1 MSEITGHQYLARAL
15 ADAGVTHVFMVP
27 TIVVPALAEM
37 DALGIVGIMAHGEK
51 AAAYMADGYARVT
64 RRPGFAFAQTVGAAN
79 LAAGLRDGCLAHSPI
94 VAMTGGTTPMS
105 RGRGV
110 YQEIE
115 DFPLYHQVTKYN
127 AHLEDVR
134 RLPDLL
140 RQCFRAATT
149 GAPGPVH
156 LDLRGSIGNVLLDTL
171 DPAAGHGPS
180 VEPAF
185 LSAPAQRPRP
195 AADALPRI
203 AALIERAAR
212 PVLVL
217 GGGARVSGAGAAAME
232 VARRGRLPIA
242 TSLNAKGICD
252 EHDPLVVGVV
262 GASSRKPANQTLARA
277 DLVVFVG
284 SATGTQVTD
293 TWRLPAPGT
302 TVVQIDID
310 PEQLGR
316 NYPTT
321 VAVQADARV
330 ALAELA
336 AAIGP
341 DADHREWLAE
351 TTAYVTSWRA
361 EVESVLSSAAQPI
374 RPERL
379 CRELTEFLPDDGILA
394 VDTGHAAIWTAGLI
408 DLRPGQDLIRAAGS
422 LGWSFPA
429 AIGAKC
435 AAPDRT
441 VVCFTGDGGFYYH
454 LAEIETAVRHGIAP
468 IIVVNDNVA
477 LSQDAK
483 VFRSA
488 WHGKDTVSERGEA
501 MWRFTDV
508 DLAGVAARLGAFSVR
523 VTEPEQLAPALDKAR
538 AAGRIAIV
546 DVVTDTEVFPPIPH
560 GGKDFY
566 AAAGQA

>member
-1 MSEITGHQYLARAL
+1 MAEITGHRYLARAL
-15 ADAGVTHVFMVP
+15 AAAGVTHVFMVP

-51 AAAYMADGYARVT
+51 AAAYMADGYARLG
-64 RRPGFAFAQTVGAAN
+64 RRPGFTFAQTVGAAN
-79 LAAGLRDGCLAHSPI
+79 LAAGLRDGYLARSPVI
-94 VAMTGGTTPMS
+94 AMTGGTTPMS

-127 AHLEDVR
+127 AQLEDVH

-156 LDLRGSIGNVLLDTL
+156 LDLRGSIGNVLLDSL
-171 DPAAGHGPS
+171 DPDGYGPP
-180 VEPAF
+180 VEPTF
-185 LSAPAQRPRP
+185 LAAPALRPRP
-195 AADALPRI
+195 DADAVGRI
-203 AALIERAAR
+203 AALIGQADR

-217 GGGARVSGAGAAAME
+217 GGGARMSGAGAAALA
-232 VARRGRLPIA
+232 VACRGQVPIA

-252 EHDPLVVGVV
+252 ETDPLVVGVV
-262 GASSRKPANQTLARA
+262 GASSRKPANQTLERA

-293 TWRLPAPGT
+293 TWRLPKPGT

-330 ALAELA
+330 ALEELA
-336 AAIGP
+336 EVIEPGDHGP
-341 DADHREWLAE
+341 WLRETAE
-351 TTAYVTSWRA
+351 YVTSWRA
-361 EVESVLSSAAQPI
+361 DAEAALASGDSPI

-379 CRELTEFLPDDGILA
+379 CRELTDFLPDDGVLV
-394 VDTGHAAIWTAGLI
+394 VDTGHAGIWTADLI
-408 DLRPGQDLIRAAGS
+408 DLRPGQDLLRAAGS

-429 AIGAKC
+429 AIGAQC

-454 LAEIETAVRHGIAP
+454 LAEVETAVRHGIAP
-468 IIVVNDNVA
+468 IIVVNDNVS

-488 WHGKDTVSERGEA
+488 WGGKDSVSERGEL

-508 DLAGVAARLGAFSVR
+508 DLASVAASLGAFSVR
-523 VTEPEQLAPALDKAR
+523 VEKPADLAPALAEAR

-546 DVVTDTEVFPPIPH
+546 DVVTNAEVFPPVPH
-560 GGKDFY
+560 GGRDFY
-566 AAAGQA
+566 SAAGQS